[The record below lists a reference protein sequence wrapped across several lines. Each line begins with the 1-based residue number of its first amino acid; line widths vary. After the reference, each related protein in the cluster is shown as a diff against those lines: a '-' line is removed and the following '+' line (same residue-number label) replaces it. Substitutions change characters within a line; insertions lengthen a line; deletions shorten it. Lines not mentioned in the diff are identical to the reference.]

1 MQKGVENMN
10 VVKQNVRGI
19 LLCLLLAVPAWLL
32 GKWIPV
38 VGGPVF
44 AILAGMLLTLFLKD
58 KTRWQPGVNFT
69 SKKLLQ
75 AAVVLLG
82 FGLNL
87 KVVLETGRKSLPII
101 LSTITTS
108 LVIAF
113 LLSVL
118 IGISSALMGGN
129 ADPLSDL
136 VSAVTAPVRNGVSA
150 VADWAGGVSRYVFHY
165 GEMEQELQDLE
176 KKVAELEGEL
186 REGQEAI
193 QENARLREL
202 LGLRSKRR
210 DLTFESAKVTARS
223 ADNWR
228 STLTLSKGE
237 EAGLQ
242 PGNCVITST
251 GVLVGV
257 VSKVGSHTATVSTV
271 IDTSMEMGGII
282 TRTNSAGVLEGDF
295 ALMKEGRLKLS
306 YLPDGAQL
314 VAGDEVLTS
323 GKGDVYPSGLVVGQ
337 VEGVFSDASGMN
349 RYAVVAPEVELDT
362 LVEVFVVK
370 DFDIVE

>member
-1 MQKGVENMN
+1 M
-10 VVKQNVRGI
+10 
-19 LLCLLLAVPAWLL
+19 
-32 GKWIPV
+32 
-38 VGGPVF
+38 
-44 AILAGMLLTLFLKD
+44 
-58 KTRWQPGVNFT
+58 
-69 SKKLLQ
+69 
-75 AAVVLLG
+75 
-82 FGLNL
+82 
-87 KVVLETGRKSLPII
+87 
-101 LSTITTS
+101 
-108 LVIAF
+108 
-113 LLSVL
+113 
-118 IGISSALMGGN
+118 
-129 ADPLSDL
+129 
-136 VSAVTAPVRNGVSA
+136 
-150 VADWAGGVSRYVFHY
+150 
-165 GEMEQELQDLE
+165 
-176 KKVAELEGEL
+176 AELEDQV
-186 REGQEAI
+186 REGQEAAK
-193 QENARLREL
+193 QNERLREL
-202 LGLRSKRR
+202 LDLQAKRE
-210 DLTFESAKVTARS
+210 DFVFESARVTGRS
-223 ADNWR
+223 TDNWA
-228 STLTLSKGE
+228 STLSISKGTSAGV
-237 EAGLQ
+237 EAGD
-242 PGNCVITST
+242 CVVTST